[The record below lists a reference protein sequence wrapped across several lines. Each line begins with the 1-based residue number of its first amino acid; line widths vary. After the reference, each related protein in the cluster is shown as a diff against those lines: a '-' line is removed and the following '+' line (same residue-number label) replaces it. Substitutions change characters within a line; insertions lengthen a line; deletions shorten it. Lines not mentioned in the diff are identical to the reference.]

1 MNRAAL
7 VANWKR
13 LPHPLRWL
21 VAATV
26 GGTLVVVG
34 LVLMVLPGP
43 GIPILLLGLLIL
55 ATEFAWAESLLRRT
69 RAGVRAASAK
79 VRGRQA
85 K

>member
-1 MNRAAL
+1 M
-7 VANWKR
+7 ANWKR

-43 GIPILLLGLLIL
+43 GIPILILGLLIL

-69 RAGVRAASAK
+69 RAGVQAASSK
-79 VRGRQA
+79 VRGRKA